1 MPAPQPDR
9 KSSDR
14 STADGG
20 KAHYLQHRERLRC
33 RFLNGG
39 ADVLQDYELLEI
51 ILGAAI
57 PRRDVKPLAKD
68 LLTRFGGLAGIFS
81 ARPDDLTAVPGI
93 GEVAATVLKAVEAA
107 AIALQRSEL
116 EDRPLVTSWDQL
128 TAYLRSAMGRE
139 QTEQFRI
146 LFLDTRNRLI
156 RDEVQQRGTV
166 NHTPVY
172 PREVVRRALELG
184 ATAIILAHN
193 HPSGDVTPSRAD
205 IDMTEKI
212 VTAARALDITVH
224 DHVIVAANRT
234 LSFRTEGLM

>member
-1 MPAPQPDR
+1 M
-9 KSSDR
+9 
-14 STADGG
+14 
-20 KAHYLQHRERLRC
+20 
-33 RFLNGG
+33 
-39 ADVLQDYELLEI
+39 LQDYELLEI

-68 LLTRFGGLAGIFS
+68 LLTRFGSLAGIFS
-81 ARPDDLTAVPGI
+81 ARPDELTAVPGI